1 MICNRAERRGLL
13 VNWYPRY
20 HVICRNKRRLR
31 AGRGLR
37 KSLPPVPRLAVP
49 RSTARTGQHAA
60 AVARFLQRSE
70 ATLLVHISHCHGDME
85 LAGADADVVRDIQVH
100 HWSVPLLPIQYA
112 ALAELAATQSLLQRL
127 LRESASESWPT
138 WQRSVLDPTSASL
151 WYVREWFAA
160 SPTKALYVT

>member
-1 MICNRAERRGLL
+1 MFVMICNRAERRGLL

-31 AGRGLR
+31 AGRGLC
-37 KSLPPVPRLAVP
+37 KSLPPVPRLAAP

-70 ATLLVHISHCHGDME
+70 ATLLVHISHCYGDME

-100 HWSVPLLPIQYA
+100 H
-112 ALAELAATQSLLQRL
+112 
-127 LRESASESWPT
+127 
-138 WQRSVLDPTSASL
+138 
-151 WYVREWFAA
+151 
-160 SPTKALYVT
+160 